1 MSEDGFHLPKLNI
14 CCDNYGFK
22 YRKYSLDARFNNN
35 GSANDNSRDSIFLW
49 RIIKKKKRVK
59 YNVSIIN
66 SFFNS

>member
-35 GSANDNSRDSIFLW
+35 GSANDNSRDSIFFMEDYQ
-49 RIIKKKKRVK
+49 KEKTC
-59 YNVSIIN
+59 
-66 SFFNS
+66 